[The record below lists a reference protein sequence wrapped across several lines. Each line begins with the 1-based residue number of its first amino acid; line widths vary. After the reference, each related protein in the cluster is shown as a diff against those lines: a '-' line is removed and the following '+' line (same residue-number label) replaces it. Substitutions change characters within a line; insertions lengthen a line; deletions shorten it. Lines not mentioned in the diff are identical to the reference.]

1 MIISGNSSI
10 NKVYYS
16 GYTIS
21 KIYACGG
28 SLVWEDTPTPVGT
41 YRMKIKKIDNSEVF
55 SNCDGAYSGFSSID
69 QNEIRG
75 IVGGADI
82 FEAIDSVSSIDFG
95 SCPILSGI
103 SFGYGA
109 HTNNTVTS
117 VTFSNTSVSYIG
129 TGCFNYFKA
138 LENIVIPDSITSMGD
153 GAFGQSGLR
162 SVTIGSGLTEIPQAT
177 FAITPLRNVVIP
189 SGITSVGER
198 AFASCS
204 ALTSATVEGSD
215 VELGDKAF
223 NSCSSLRSFDF
234 SNIKK
239 IGSSAFT
246 SATTLS
252 SVTIPSSVTYIGNEV
267 FRGCSNIETAT
278 IEPSVTSINRYMF
291 ANCTSLSAITL
302 PSSVRTIDEGAFSG
316 CTSLSGFNYD
326 ITTYNMNSFKD
337 CTNLTSVNLDSART
351 IGDYAFNNTKLS
363 TVNMPNV
370 ETIGSYVFGSIS
382 GLTDVT
388 IGENCLTIGDNAFY
402 SINIPSSTLTITCLA
417 EVPPTISSNL
427 CYIYSLKAIYV
438 PDASVDTYKAANRW
452 STFQSKIKPISE
464 KP

>member
-10 NKVYYS
+10 NKVIYS

-55 SNCDGAYSGFSSID
+55 SNCDGAYSGWSEINQTELVNTVGASDIMDALDSI
-69 QNEIRG
+69 
-75 IVGGADI
+75 
-82 FEAIDSVSSIDFG
+82 SSIDFG
-95 SCPILSGI
+95 GCPSLSAA
-103 SFGYGA
+103 SFGAGA
-109 HTNNTVTS
+109 YTNTSITS
-117 VTFSNTSVSYIG
+117 VTFTDTSIKHLG
-129 TGCFNYFKA
+129 TGCFASYKN
-138 LENIVIPDSITSMGD
+138 LESVVIPDSITSMDSGV
-153 GAFGQSGLR
+153 FGQSGLR
-162 SVTIGSGLTEIPQAT
+162 SVTIGSGLTEIPLAT

-234 SNIKK
+234 SNIKI
-239 IGSSAFT
+239 IGDSAFT
-246 SATTLS
+246 MCTSLSA
-252 SVTIPSSVTYIGNEV
+252 VTIPSGVTYIGNEV
-267 FRGCSNIETAT
+267 FRGCSNIKTAT
-278 IEPSVTSINRYMF
+278 IEPSVASINRYMF

-326 ITTYNMNSFKD
+326 ITTYNMNSFKE

-351 IGDYAFNNTKLS
+351 IGDYAFYNTKLS

-370 ETIGSYVFGSIS
+370 ETIGNYVFSSIS

-388 IGENCLTIGDNAFY
+388 IGENCLTIGNNAFY

-427 CYIYSLKAIYV
+427 CYSYSLKAIYV